1 MTKET
6 LQAAICAMLDGKDAG
21 YYHDE
26 LVTLLSLVDS
36 ASDESI
42 AAAWS
47 VVHISEDAEGGTP
60 SEEK

>member
-6 LQAAICAMLDGKDAG
+6 LQAAISAMLDGKDEG

-26 LVTLLSLVDS
+26 LTLLSLVDS
-36 ASDESI
+36 VSDESI

-47 VVHISEDAEGGTP
+47 EVHVDEDTEEGAP
-60 SEEK
+60 NEEK

>member
-1 MTKET
+1 MNKEQ
-6 LQAAICAMLDGKDAG
+6 LQAAINAMLDGGDAG

-26 LVTLLSLVDS
+26 LTTLLSLVDS

-47 VVHISEDAEGGTP
+47 VVHMSEDE
-60 SEEK
+60 

>member
-1 MTKET
+1 MTKEN
-6 LQAAICAMLDGKDAG
+6 LQAAISAMLDGKDAG
-21 YYHDE
+21 HYHDE

-47 VVHISEDAEGGTP
+47 EVHIDEDAEGGTP
-60 SEEK
+60 SEKE